1 MGSGSTAWP
10 RSSCPNDRIESDRG
24 LEKGNIMDENNNKPL
39 DEQNQKLDLVPDG
52 NDGGKAPLKRKVVIG
67 AAVALVVAGLGLG
80 GAWATG
86 AFAPKSEITKIEVD
100 SDGGKKQV
108 SEKTDQTV
116 DWAVKIEAE
125 GVTAD
130 SSPLITRYVCTDG
143 DDKGSE
149 FYHATSASDA
159 IEGKDSVRLT
169 EGTWEITAIPIINP
183 DGSIT
188 TPAGGG
194 EHAVSGDQ
202 KGSGST
208 EFTGETKPAENVTQD
223 DIDKVLDK
231 VNEAVSKGDST
242 LTGDAGKDVVNKV
255 TDNASKAPAADKEK
269 VEEKKDAAADSAAK
283 AEEKK
288 ADTAKPSTGSGSTSS
303 KPSSGSTSKPSHE
316 HTWQAQYRNDP
327 VYETR
332 TRTVVDQDAWD
343 EQVCIGSHIVFSDGA
358 VFYDAAAAANY
369 QESKA
374 MAGTPVSYYTVDD
387 YKTVHH
393 EAVTHQETYQVQ
405 TGTKQVLTGYR
416 CSGCGATK

>member
-1 MGSGSTAWP
+1 
-10 RSSCPNDRIESDRG
+10 
-24 LEKGNIMDENNNKPL
+24 MDENNLNTQEGQGP
-39 DEQNQKLDLVPDG
+39 NPVPDG
-52 NDGGKAPLKRKVVIG
+52 GDGNKMPLKRKVAIG
-67 AAVALVVAGLGLG
+67 ATVALVVAGLGLG

-86 AFAPKSEITKIEVD
+86 AFAPKSEITKIEAD
-100 SDGGKKQV
+100 SGNNKKQV

-116 DWAVKIEAE
+116 DWTVKIEAE

-143 DDKGSE
+143 ADEGVE
-149 FYHATSASDA
+149 FYHATSAPDA
-159 IEGKDSVRLT
+159 IEDKDNVQLT
-169 EGTWEITAIPIINP
+169 EGTWEISAIPIINP

-188 TPAGGG
+188 TPVGGG
-194 EHAVSGDQ
+194 EQAVSGESKD
-202 KGSGST
+202 SGST
-208 EFTGETKPAENVTQD
+208 EFTGETKPAGDVTQD

-269 VEEKKDAAADSAAK
+269 VEEKKDAATDSAVK
-283 AEEKK
+283 AEDKK
-288 ADTAKPSTGSGSTSS
+288 TDAAKPSTGSGSAPSKSDS
-303 KPSSGSTSKPSHE
+303 KPSSGSSSKPSHE
-316 HTWQAQYRNDP
+316 HTWQAQYRSDP

-343 EQVCIGSHIVFSDGA
+343 ETVNANYDEFRFSDGYVTTSLA
-358 VFYDAAAAANY
+358 DAINHQDSTGCSY
-369 QESKA
+369 SIY
-374 MAGTPVSYYTVDD
+374 TPQVTI
-387 YKTVHH
+387 HH
-393 EAVTHQETYQVQ
+393 DAVTHEEQYQVQ

>member
-1 MGSGSTAWP
+1 
-10 RSSCPNDRIESDRG
+10 
-24 LEKGNIMDENNNKPL
+24 MDENNLN
-39 DEQNQKLDLVPDG
+39 NQDDQGQDLNLVPDG
-52 NDGGKAPLKRKVVIG
+52 GGSGKMPLKRKVAIG
-67 AAVALVVAGLGLG
+67 ATVALVVAGLGLG

-86 AFAPKSEITKIEVD
+86 AFAPKSEVTKLEVD

-143 DDKGSE
+143 ADEGVE

-159 IEGKDSVRLT
+159 IEGKDSVRLS
-169 EGTWEITAIPIINP
+169 EGTWEITAIPIINA

-194 EHAVSGDQ
+194 EQAVSGASKD
-202 KGSGST
+202 SGNT
-208 EFTGETKPAENVTQD
+208 EFTGDTKPAENVTQD

-231 VNEAVSKGDST
+231 VNEAVSKGDGT

-269 VEEKKDAAADSAAK
+269 VEEKKDAATDSAVK
-283 AEEKK
+283 AEVEKAEVEK
-288 ADTAKPSTGSGSTSS
+288 ADAVKPSTGSGSAPSKSDS
-303 KPSSGSTSKPSHE
+303 KPSSGSSSKPSHE

-358 VFYDAAAAANY
+358 IFYDAAAAANY

>member
-1 MGSGSTAWP
+1 
-10 RSSCPNDRIESDRG
+10 
-24 LEKGNIMDENNNKPL
+24 MDENNVETQEEL
-39 DEQNQKLDLVPDG
+39 NQDTGLTPNG
-52 NDGGKAPLKRKVVIG
+52 SDGGKAPLKRRVAIG

-86 AFAPKSEITKIEVD
+86 AFAPKSETAKIEVN
-100 SDGGKKQV
+100 SGAHKKQV
-108 SEKTDQTV
+108 SDKAEPTV
-116 DWAVKIEAE
+116 DWAVKIDAG

-143 DDKGSE
+143 ADKGVE

-159 IEGKDSVRLT
+159 IAGKGGVQLT

-194 EHAVSGDQ
+194 EQVVSGD
-202 KGSGST
+202 KKHSGNT
-208 EFTGETKPAENVTQD
+208 EFTGDTKPAGDVTQD

-231 VNEAVSKGDST
+231 VNEAVSKGDGT

-269 VEEKKDAAADSAAK
+269 VEEKKDAATDSAAK
-283 AEEKK
+283 AEDKK
-288 ADTAKPSTGSGSTSS
+288 PDAEKPSTGSGSAPSKSDS
-303 KPSSGSTSKPSHE
+303 KPSLDTASKPSHE
-316 HTWQAQYRNDP
+316 HTWQAQYRTEP
-327 VYETR
+327 VYTTETY
-332 TRTVVDQDAWD
+332 TVVDQEAWD
-343 EQVCIGSHIVFSDGA
+343 EQVRSGSHYLFSDGA
-358 VFYDAAAAANY
+358 VFYDDYQAANY

-374 MAGTPVSYYTVDD
+374 LSGTPVSYTLVDD
-387 YKTVHH
+387 YKTIHH
-393 EAVTHQETYQVQ
+393 EAVTHQETRQVQ
-405 TGTKQVLTGYR
+405 NGTKQVLTGYR

>member
-1 MGSGSTAWP
+1 
-10 RSSCPNDRIESDRG
+10 
-24 LEKGNIMDENNNKPL
+24 MDENNLNTQDGQGP
-39 DEQNQKLDLVPDG
+39 NLVPDG
-52 NDGGKAPLKRKVVIG
+52 GDNNKLPLRRKVAIG

-80 GAWATG
+80 GAWAIG
-86 AFAPKSEITKIEVD
+86 AFAPKSEVTKIEVD
-100 SDGGKKQV
+100 GDGGKKQV
-108 SEKTDQTV
+108 SEKTEPTV
-116 DWAVKIEAE
+116 DWAVKIEAG

-143 DDKGSE
+143 ADKGVE

-159 IEGKDSVRLT
+159 IEGKGGVQLT
-169 EGTWEITAIPIINP
+169 EGTWEITAIPIINA

-188 TPAGGG
+188 TPVGGG
-194 EHAVSGDQ
+194 EQVVSGD
-202 KGSGST
+202 KKHSGNT
-208 EFTGETKPAENVTQD
+208 EFTGDTKPAGDVTQD

-231 VNEAVSKGDST
+231 VNEAVSKGDGT

-269 VEEKKDAAADSAAK
+269 VEEKKDAATDSAVK
-283 AEEKK
+283 TEDKK
-288 ADTAKPSTGSGSTSS
+288 TDAVKPSAPSGSAPSKPDS
-303 KPSSGSTSKPSHE
+303 KPSSGSSGKPSHE

-327 VYETR
+327 VCETR

-343 EQVCIGSHIVFSDGA
+343 EQVLSGSHYQFSDGY
-358 VFYDAAAAANY
+358 VTSDDADAWAH
-369 QESKA
+369 QKA
-374 MAGTPVSYYTVDD
+374 THASYTVVDD
-387 YKTVHH
+387 YTTIHH

>member
-1 MGSGSTAWP
+1 
-10 RSSCPNDRIESDRG
+10 
-24 LEKGNIMDENNNKPL
+24 MDENNSKPQ
-39 DEQNQKLDLVPDG
+39 DEQNQELDLVPDG
-52 NDGGKAPLKRKVVIG
+52 NDGGKSPLKRKVAIG
-67 AAVALVVAGLGLG
+67 AAVALAVAGLGLG

-86 AFAPKSEITKIEVD
+86 AFAPKPEAAKVEAGTGSN
-100 SDGGKKQV
+100 KKQV
-108 SEKTDQTV
+108 SDKAEPTV
-116 DWAVKIEAE
+116 DWTVRIEAE

-143 DDKGSE
+143 AEAGTE
-149 FYHATSASDA
+149 FYHATPASDA
-159 IEGKDSVRLT
+159 IEGKDSVRLA

-194 EHAVSGDQ
+194 EQAVSGDH
-202 KGSGST
+202 KSSGST

-231 VNEAVSKGDST
+231 VNEAVSKGDGT

-269 VEEKKDAAADSAAK
+269 VEEKKDAATDSAVK
-283 AEEKK
+283 AEDKK
-288 ADTAKPSTGSGSTSS
+288 TDAAKPSTGSGSAPSKSDS
-303 KPSSGSTSKPSHE
+303 KPSSGSSSKPSHE
-316 HTWQAQYRNDP
+316 HTWQAQYRSEP
-327 VYETR
+327 VYTTETY
-332 TRTVVDQDAWD
+332 TVVDQEAWD
-343 EQVCIGSHIVFSDGA
+343 EQVRSGSHFLFSDGHIC
-358 VFYDAAAAANY
+358 YDSMDAMNY
-369 QESKA
+369 QLDT
-374 MAGTPVSYYTVDD
+374 GCSYSVVDD

-393 EAVTHQETYQVQ
+393 EAVTHQETRQVQ

>member
-1 MGSGSTAWP
+1 
-10 RSSCPNDRIESDRG
+10 
-24 LEKGNIMDENNNKPL
+24 MDENNVETQEEL
-39 DEQNQKLDLVPDG
+39 NQDTDLTPNG
-52 NDGGKAPLKRKVVIG
+52 SDGGKAPLKRRVAIG

-86 AFAPKSEITKIEVD
+86 AFTPKPETAKVEAGTGSN
-100 SDGGKKQV
+100 KKQV
-108 SEKTDQTV
+108 SDKAEPTV
-116 DWAVKIEAE
+116 DWTVKIEAG

-143 DDKGSE
+143 AEAGTE

-159 IEGKDSVRLT
+159 IEGKGGVQLT

-194 EHAVSGDQ
+194 EQAVTGDKKHSGNA
-202 KGSGST
+202 
-208 EFTGETKPAENVTQD
+208 EFTGDTKPAGDVTQD

-231 VNEAVSKGDST
+231 VNEAVSKGDGT

-269 VEEKKDAAADSAAK
+269 VEEKKDAATDSAAK
-283 AEEKK
+283 AEDKK
-288 ADTAKPSTGSGSTSS
+288 PDAVKPSAPSGSAPSKPDS
-303 KPSSGSTSKPSHE
+303 KPSSGSSGKPSHE

-343 EQVCIGSHIVFSDGA
+343 EQVLSGSHAVCSDGS
-358 VFYDAAAAANY
+358 VFYDNAALAAY
-369 QESKA
+369 CKKMA

-387 YKTVHH
+387 YTTVHH
-393 EAVTHQETYQVQ
+393 DAVTHQEQYQVQ

>member
-1 MGSGSTAWP
+1 
-10 RSSCPNDRIESDRG
+10 
-24 LEKGNIMDENNNKPL
+24 MDENNLNNYDGQGP
-39 DEQNQKLDLVPDG
+39 NLVPDG
-52 NDGGKAPLKRKVVIG
+52 GDGNKLPLKRKVAIG

-86 AFAPKSEITKIEVD
+86 VFAPESEITKIEAD

-125 GVTAD
+125 GVTAE

-169 EGTWEITAIPIINP
+169 EGTWEISAIPIINP

-194 EHAVSGDQ
+194 EQAVSGDQ

-208 EFTGETKPAENVTQD
+208 EFTGETKPAGDVTQD

-231 VNEAVSKGDST
+231 VNDAVSKGDST

-288 ADTAKPSTGSGSTSS
+288 ADTAKPSTGSGSAPSKSDS
-303 KPSSGSTSKPSHE
+303 KPSSGSSSKPSHE

-343 EQVCIGSHIVFSDGA
+343 EQVLSGSHAVCSDGS
-358 VFYDAAAAANY
+358 VFYDNAALAAY
-369 QESKA
+369 CKKMA

-387 YKTVHH
+387 YTTVHH

>member
-1 MGSGSTAWP
+1 
-10 RSSCPNDRIESDRG
+10 
-24 LEKGNIMDENNNKPL
+24 MDENNLN
-39 DEQNQKLDLVPDG
+39 NQDGQGPNYVPNG
-52 NDGGKAPLKRKVVIG
+52 GDGGKTLLKRKVAIG
-67 AAVALVVAGLGLG
+67 ATVALVVAGLGLG

-108 SEKTDQTV
+108 SKKTDQTV

-169 EGTWEITAIPIINP
+169 EGTWEISAIPIINP

-194 EHAVSGDQ
+194 EQAVSGDQ

-288 ADTAKPSTGSGSTSS
+288 ADAVKPSTGSGSTASKSDS

-316 HTWQAQYRNDP
+316 HTWQAQYRSEP
-327 VYETR
+327 VYTTEYYTI
-332 TRTVVDQDAWD
+332 VDQEAWD
-343 EQVCIGSHIVFSDGA
+343 EQVRSGSHFLFSDGHIC
-358 VFYDAAAAANY
+358 YDSMEAMNY
-369 QESKA
+369 QFDT
-374 MAGTPVSYYTVDD
+374 GCSYSVVDD
-387 YKTVHH
+387 YKTIHH
-393 EAVTHQETYQVQ
+393 EAVTHQGTRQVQ

>member
-1 MGSGSTAWP
+1 MV
-10 RSSCPNDRIESDRG
+10 
-24 LEKGNIMDENNNKPL
+24 DENNLNTQDGQGP
-39 DEQNQKLDLVPDG
+39 NLVPGSGDG
-52 NDGGKAPLKRKVVIG
+52 NKWPLKRKVAIG
-67 AAVALVVAGLGLG
+67 ATVALVVAGLGLG

-86 AFAPKSEITKIEVD
+86 AFTPRPETSKVEAGTAAN
-100 SDGGKKQV
+100 KKQV
-108 SEKTDQTV
+108 SDKAEATV
-116 DWAVKIEAE
+116 DWAVKIEAG

-143 DDKGSE
+143 ADKGVE

-159 IEGKDSVRLT
+159 IEGKGGVQLT

-194 EHAVSGDQ
+194 EQVVSGD
-202 KGSGST
+202 KKHSGNT
-208 EFTGETKPAENVTQD
+208 EFTGDTKPAGDVTQD

-231 VNEAVSKGDST
+231 VNEAVSKGDGT

-269 VEEKKDAAADSAAK
+269 VEEKKDAATDSAVK
-283 AEEKK
+283 TEDKK
-288 ADTAKPSTGSGSTSS
+288 TEDKKTDAVKPSAPSGSAPS
-303 KPSSGSTSKPSHE
+303 KPDSKPFSGSSGKPSHE
-316 HTWQAQYRNDP
+316 HTWQAQYRAEP
-327 VYETR
+327 VYTTEYY
-332 TRTVVDQDAWD
+332 TVVDQEAWD

-374 MAGTPVSYYTVDD
+374 LAGTPVSYHTVDD
-387 YKTVHH
+387 FKTIHH
-393 EAVTHQETYQVQ
+393 EAVTHQGTRQVQ

>member
-1 MGSGSTAWP
+1 
-10 RSSCPNDRIESDRG
+10 
-24 LEKGNIMDENNNKPL
+24 MDENNLNTQDGQGP
-39 DEQNQKLDLVPDG
+39 NLVPDG
-52 NDGGKAPLKRKVVIG
+52 GDGNKLPLKRKVAIG
-67 AAVALVVAGLGLG
+67 ATVALVVAGLGLG

-108 SEKTDQTV
+108 SEKTGQTV

-125 GVTAD
+125 DVTAD
-130 SSPLITRYVCTDG
+130 SSPLITRYVCTHG

-149 FYHATSASDA
+149 FYHATSAADA

-194 EHAVSGDQ
+194 EQAVSGDQ

-283 AEEKK
+283 AVEKK
-288 ADTAKPSTGSGSTSS
+288 ADTAKPSTGSGSAPSKSDS
-303 KPSSGSTSKPSHE
+303 KPSSGSSSKPSYE
-316 HTWQAQYRNDP
+316 HTWQAQYRSEP
-327 VYETR
+327 VYTTEYYTI
-332 TRTVVDQDAWD
+332 VDQEAWD
-343 EQVCIGSHIVFSDGA
+343 EQVRSGSHFLFSDGHIC
-358 VFYDAAAAANY
+358 YDSMEAMNY
-369 QESKA
+369 QFDT
-374 MAGTPVSYYTVDD
+374 GCSYSVVDD
-387 YKTVHH
+387 YKTIHH
-393 EAVTHQETYQVQ
+393 EAVTHQGTRQVQ

>member
-1 MGSGSTAWP
+1 MDDNNLNAQDGQG
-10 RSSCPNDRIESDRG
+10 PNY
-24 LEKGNIMDENNNKPL
+24 
-39 DEQNQKLDLVPDG
+39 VPNG
-52 NDGGKAPLKRKVVIG
+52 GDGGKTLLKRKVAIG
-67 AAVALVVAGLGLG
+67 ATVALVVAGLGLG

-116 DWAVKIEAE
+116 DWAVKIDAE
-125 GVTAD
+125 GVTAE

-143 DDKGSE
+143 ADEGVE

-169 EGTWEITAIPIINP
+169 EGTWEITAIPIINQ

-194 EHAVSGDQ
+194 EQAVSGASKD
-202 KGSGST
+202 SGST

-231 VNEAVSKGDST
+231 VNEAVSKGDGT

-255 TDNASKAPAADKEK
+255 TDNASKAPAVDKEK
-269 VEEKKDAAADSAAK
+269 VEEKKDAATDSAVK
-283 AEEKK
+283 AEVEK
-288 ADTAKPSTGSGSTSS
+288 ADAVKPSTGSGSAPSKSDS
-303 KPSSGSTSKPSHE
+303 KPSSGSSSKPSHE
-316 HTWQAQYRNDP
+316 HTWQAQYRSEP
-327 VYETR
+327 VYTTEYYTI
-332 TRTVVDQDAWD
+332 VDQEAWD
-343 EQVCIGSHIVFSDGA
+343 EQVRSGSHFLFSDGHIC
-358 VFYDAAAAANY
+358 YDSMEAMNY
-369 QESKA
+369 QFDT
-374 MAGTPVSYYTVDD
+374 GCSYSVVDD
-387 YKTVHH
+387 YKTIHH
-393 EAVTHQETYQVQ
+393 EAVTHQGTRQVQ

>member
-1 MGSGSTAWP
+1 
-10 RSSCPNDRIESDRG
+10 
-24 LEKGNIMDENNNKPL
+24 MDENNLNAQDDQGQDL
-39 DEQNQKLDLVPDG
+39 NLVPDG
-52 NDGGKAPLKRKVVIG
+52 GGSGKMPLKRKVAIG
-67 AAVALVVAGLGLG
+67 ATVALVVAGLG
-80 GAWATG
+80 GAWVTG
-86 AFAPKSEITKIEVD
+86 AFAPKSEITKIEANGD
-100 SDGGKKQV
+100 SGKKRV
-108 SEKTDQTV
+108 SEKTEPAV
-116 DWAVKIEAE
+116 DWTVKIEAE

-130 SSPLITRYVCTDG
+130 SSPLITRYVCIDG
-143 DDKGSE
+143 AEKGIE

-159 IEGKDSVRLT
+159 IEGKGSIQLT

-194 EHAVSGDQ
+194 EQAVSGESKD
-202 KGSGST
+202 SGST
-208 EFTGETKPAENVTQD
+208 EFTGETKPAGDLTQD

-231 VNEAVSKGDST
+231 VNEAVSKGDGT

-269 VEEKKDAAADSAAK
+269 VEEKKDAAADSAVK
-283 AEEKK
+283 AEDKK
-288 ADTAKPSTGSGSTSS
+288 TDAAKPSTGSGSAPSKSDS
-303 KPSSGSTSKPSHE
+303 KPSSGSSSKPSHE

-343 EQVCIGSHIVFSDGA
+343 ETVNANYDEFRFSDGYVTTSLA
-358 VFYDAAAAANY
+358 DAINHQDSTGCSY
-369 QESKA
+369 SIY
-374 MAGTPVSYYTVDD
+374 TPQVTI
-387 YKTVHH
+387 HH
-393 EAVTHQETYQVQ
+393 DAVTHEEQYQVQ

>member
-1 MGSGSTAWP
+1 
-10 RSSCPNDRIESDRG
+10 
-24 LEKGNIMDENNNKPL
+24 MDENNSKPQ
-39 DEQNQKLDLVPDG
+39 DELNQDLDLVPDG
-52 NDGGKAPLKRKVVIG
+52 GDGSTMSLKRKVAIG

-108 SEKTDQTV
+108 SEKTGQTV

-130 SSPLITRYVCTDG
+130 SSPLITRYVCTHG

-149 FYHATSASDA
+149 FYHATSAADA
-159 IEGKDSVRLT
+159 IEGKDSVRFT

-194 EHAVSGDQ
+194 EQAVSGDQ

-269 VEEKKDAAADSAAK
+269 VEVKKDAAADSAAK

-288 ADTAKPSTGSGSTSS
+288 ADTAKPSTGSGSAPSKSDS
-303 KPSSGSTSKPSHE
+303 KPSSSSSSKPSHE
-316 HTWQAQYRNDP
+316 HTWQAQYRSEP
-327 VYETR
+327 VYTTEYYTI
-332 TRTVVDQDAWD
+332 VDQEAWD
-343 EQVCIGSHIVFSDGA
+343 EQVRSGSHFLFSDGHIC
-358 VFYDAAAAANY
+358 YDSMEAMNY
-369 QESKA
+369 QFDT
-374 MAGTPVSYYTVDD
+374 GCSYSVVDD
-387 YKTVHH
+387 YKTIHH
-393 EAVTHQETYQVQ
+393 EAVTHQGTRQVQ

>member
-1 MGSGSTAWP
+1 
-10 RSSCPNDRIESDRG
+10 
-24 LEKGNIMDENNNKPL
+24 MDENNLNTQDGQGP
-39 DEQNQKLDLVPDG
+39 NLVPDG
-52 NDGGKAPLKRKVVIG
+52 GDNNKLPLRRKVAIG

-80 GAWATG
+80 GAWAIG
-86 AFAPKSEITKIEVD
+86 AFAPKSEVTKIEVD

-108 SEKTDQTV
+108 SEKTEPTV
-116 DWAVKIEAE
+116 DWAVKIEAG

-143 DDKGSE
+143 ADKGVE

-159 IEGKDSVRLT
+159 IEGKGGVQLT
-169 EGTWEITAIPIINP
+169 EGTWEITAIPIINA

-194 EHAVSGDQ
+194 EQAVSGASKD
-202 KGSGST
+202 SGNT
-208 EFTGETKPAENVTQD
+208 EFTGDTKPAENVTQN

-231 VNEAVSKGDST
+231 VNEAVSKGDGT

-269 VEEKKDAAADSAAK
+269 VEEKKDAATDSAVK
-283 AEEKK
+283 TEVEK
-288 ADTAKPSTGSGSTSS
+288 ADAVKPSAPSGSAPSKPDS
-303 KPSSGSTSKPSHE
+303 KPSSGSSGKPSHE

-343 EQVCIGSHIVFSDGA
+343 EQVRSGSHFLFSDGHIC
-358 VFYDAAAAANY
+358 YDSMEAMNY
-369 QESKA
+369 QFDT
-374 MAGTPVSYYTVDD
+374 GCSYSVVDD

>member
-1 MGSGSTAWP
+1 
-10 RSSCPNDRIESDRG
+10 
-24 LEKGNIMDENNNKPL
+24 MDENNSKSQDEL
-39 DEQNQKLDLVPDG
+39 DQELDLVPDG
-52 NDGGKAPLKRKVVIG
+52 SGDGTMPLKRKVAIG

-86 AFAPKSEITKIEVD
+86 AFTPKPETAKVEAGSGTN
-100 SDGGKKQV
+100 KKQV
-108 SEKTDQTV
+108 SDKAEATV
-116 DWAVKIEAE
+116 DWTVKIEAE

-194 EHAVSGDQ
+194 EQAVSGDQ

-208 EFTGETKPAENVTQD
+208 EFTGETKPAGDVTQD

-231 VNEAVSKGDST
+231 VNEAVTKGDST

-288 ADTAKPSTGSGSTSS
+288 ADTAKPSTGSGSAPSKSDS
-303 KPSSGSTSKPSHE
+303 KPCSCSSSKPSHE
-316 HTWQAQYRNDP
+316 HTWQAQYRSEP
-327 VYETR
+327 VYTTETY
-332 TRTVVDQDAWD
+332 TIVDQEAWD
-343 EQVCIGSHIVFSDGA
+343 EQVRSGSHYLFSDGA
-358 VFYDAAAAANY
+358 VFYDDYQAANY

-374 MAGTPVSYYTVDD
+374 LSGTPVSYTLVDD
-387 YKTVHH
+387 YKTIHH
-393 EAVTHQETYQVQ
+393 EAVTHQETRQVQ

>member
-1 MGSGSTAWP
+1 
-10 RSSCPNDRIESDRG
+10 
-24 LEKGNIMDENNNKPL
+24 MDENNLNAQDGQGP
-39 DEQNQKLDLVPDG
+39 NFVPDG
-52 NDGGKAPLKRKVVIG
+52 GDGNKLPLKRKVAIG

-80 GAWATG
+80 GAWATA

-100 SDGGKKQV
+100 GDGGKKQV
-108 SEKTDQTV
+108 SGKTDQTV

-143 DDKGSE
+143 ADEGVE

-159 IEGKDSVRLT
+159 IEGKDSVQLT
-169 EGTWEITAIPIINP
+169 EGTWEITAIPIINA

-194 EHAVSGDQ
+194 EQAVSGDQ
-202 KGSGST
+202 KDSGST
-208 EFTGETKPAENVTQD
+208 EFAGDTKPAGNVTQD

-231 VNEAVSKGDST
+231 VNEAVSKGDGT

-269 VEEKKDAAADSAAK
+269 VEEKKDAATDSAVK
-283 AEEKK
+283 ADDKK
-288 ADTAKPSTGSGSTSS
+288 ADAAKPSTGSGSAPSKSDS
-303 KPSSGSTSKPSHE
+303 KPSSGSSSKPSHE

-343 EQVCIGSHIVFSDGA
+343 EQVCVGSHIVFSDGA
-358 VFYDAAAAANY
+358 IFYDAAAAANY

-405 TGTKQVLTGYR
+405 TGTKQVLIGYR

>member
-1 MGSGSTAWP
+1 
-10 RSSCPNDRIESDRG
+10 
-24 LEKGNIMDENNNKPL
+24 MDENDNKPQDEL
-39 DEQNQKLDLVPDG
+39 DQELDLVPDG
-52 NDGGKAPLKRKVVIG
+52 SGDGTMPLKRKVAIG

-86 AFAPKSEITKIEVD
+86 AFTPTPESSKVEAGT
-100 SDGGKKQV
+100 GANKKQV
-108 SEKTDQTV
+108 SDKAESTV

-125 GVTAD
+125 GVTAE

-194 EHAVSGDQ
+194 EQAVSGDQ

-208 EFTGETKPAENVTQD
+208 EFTGETKPAGDVTQD

-231 VNEAVSKGDST
+231 VNEAVSKGDGT

-288 ADTAKPSTGSGSTSS
+288 ADAVKPSTGSGSTASKSDS
-303 KPSSGSTSKPSHE
+303 KPSSGSTSKLSHE
-316 HTWQAQYRNDP
+316 HTWQAQYRSEP
-327 VYETR
+327 VYTTEYYTI
-332 TRTVVDQDAWD
+332 VDQEAWD
-343 EQVCIGSHIVFSDGA
+343 EQVRSGSHFLFSDGHIC
-358 VFYDAAAAANY
+358 YDSMEAMNY
-369 QESKA
+369 QFDT
-374 MAGTPVSYYTVDD
+374 GCSYSVVDD
-387 YKTVHH
+387 YKTIHH
-393 EAVTHQETYQVQ
+393 EAVTHQGTRQVQ
-405 TGTKQVLTGYR
+405 TGTKQVLIGYR

>member
-1 MGSGSTAWP
+1 
-10 RSSCPNDRIESDRG
+10 
-24 LEKGNIMDENNNKPL
+24 MDENNLNTQDGQGP
-39 DEQNQKLDLVPDG
+39 NLVPDG
-52 NDGGKAPLKRKVVIG
+52 GDGNKLPLKRKVAIG
-67 AAVALVVAGLGLG
+67 ATVALVVAGLGLG
-80 GAWATG
+80 VAWATG

-116 DWAVKIEAE
+116 DWAVKIQAE

-194 EHAVSGDQ
+194 EQAVSGDQ

-269 VEEKKDAAADSAAK
+269 VEEKKDAATDSAAK

-288 ADTAKPSTGSGSTSS
+288 ADTAKPSTGSGSAPSKSDS
-303 KPSSGSTSKPSHE
+303 KPSSGSSSKPSHE

-327 VYETR
+327 VYTTEYYTI
-332 TRTVVDQDAWD
+332 VDQEAWD
-343 EQVCIGSHIVFSDGA
+343 EQVRSGSHFLFSDGHIC
-358 VFYDAAAAANY
+358 YDSMEAMNY
-369 QESKA
+369 QFDT
-374 MAGTPVSYYTVDD
+374 GCSYSVVDD
-387 YKTVHH
+387 YKTIHH
-393 EAVTHQETYQVQ
+393 EAVTHQGTRQVQ

>member
-1 MGSGSTAWP
+1 
-10 RSSCPNDRIESDRG
+10 
-24 LEKGNIMDENNNKPL
+24 MDENDNKPQDEL
-39 DEQNQKLDLVPDG
+39 DQELDLVPDG
-52 NDGGKAPLKRKVVIG
+52 SGDGTMPLKRKVAIG

-86 AFAPKSEITKIEVD
+86 AFTPTPESSKVEAGT
-100 SDGGKKQV
+100 GANKKQV
-108 SEKTDQTV
+108 SDKAESTV

-125 GVTAD
+125 GVTAE

-194 EHAVSGDQ
+194 EQAVSGDQ

-208 EFTGETKPAENVTQD
+208 EFTGETKPAGDVTQD

-231 VNEAVSKGDST
+231 VNEAVSKGDGT

-288 ADTAKPSTGSGSTSS
+288 ADAVKPSTGSGSTASKSDS

-316 HTWQAQYRNDP
+316 HTWQAQYRSEP
-327 VYETR
+327 VYTTEYYTI
-332 TRTVVDQDAWD
+332 VDQEAWD
-343 EQVCIGSHIVFSDGA
+343 EQVRSGSHFLFSDGHIC
-358 VFYDAAAAANY
+358 YDSMEAMNY
-369 QESKA
+369 QFDT
-374 MAGTPVSYYTVDD
+374 GCSYSVVDD
-387 YKTVHH
+387 YKTIHH
-393 EAVTHQETYQVQ
+393 EAVTHQGTRQVQ
-405 TGTKQVLTGYR
+405 TGTKQVLIGYR

>member
-1 MGSGSTAWP
+1 
-10 RSSCPNDRIESDRG
+10 
-24 LEKGNIMDENNNKPL
+24 MDENNLNTQDGQGSNL
-39 DEQNQKLDLVPDG
+39 APDG
-52 NDGGKAPLKRKVVIG
+52 GDDNKLPLKRKVAIG
-67 AAVALVVAGLGLG
+67 AAVVLVVAGLGLG

-86 AFAPKSEITKIEVD
+86 AFTPKPETAKVEAGTGSN
-100 SDGGKKQV
+100 KKQV
-108 SEKTDQTV
+108 SDKAEPTV
-116 DWAVKIEAE
+116 DWTVKIEAE

-143 DDKGSE
+143 AEAGTE
-149 FYHATSASDA
+149 FYHATPASDA
-159 IEGKDSVRLT
+159 IEGKDSVRLA
-169 EGTWEITAIPIINP
+169 EGTWEITAIPIINQ

-194 EHAVSGDQ
+194 EQAVPGDH

-208 EFTGETKPAENVTQD
+208 DFTGETKPAGDVTQD

-231 VNEAVSKGDST
+231 VNDAISKGDGT

-269 VEEKKDAAADSAAK
+269 VEEKKDAATDSAAK

-288 ADTAKPSTGSGSTSS
+288 ADAVKPSTGSSSAPSKSDS

-316 HTWQAQYRNDP
+316 HTWQAQYRSEP
-327 VYETR
+327 VYTTETY
-332 TRTVVDQDAWD
+332 TVVDQEAWD
-343 EQVCIGSHIVFSDGA
+343 EQVRSGSHFLFSDGHIC
-358 VFYDAAAAANY
+358 YDSMDAMNY
-369 QESKA
+369 QFDT
-374 MAGTPVSYYTVDD
+374 GCSYSVVDD

-393 EAVTHQETYQVQ
+393 EAVTHQETRQVQ

>member
-1 MGSGSTAWP
+1 
-10 RSSCPNDRIESDRG
+10 
-24 LEKGNIMDENNNKPL
+24 MDENNGKPQ
-39 DEQNQKLDLVPDG
+39 DEQNQELDLVPDG
-52 NDGGKAPLKRKVVIG
+52 NDGGKAPLKRKVVVG

-86 AFAPKSEITKIEVD
+86 AFAPKPETAKVEVD

-194 EHAVSGDQ
+194 EQAVSGDQ

-208 EFTGETKPAENVTQD
+208 EFTGETKPAGDVTQD

-231 VNEAVSKGDST
+231 VNEAVTKGDGT

-288 ADTAKPSTGSGSTSS
+288 ADAVKPSTGSGSAPSKSDS
-303 KPSSGSTSKPSHE
+303 KPSSGSSSKPSHE
-316 HTWQAQYRNDP
+316 HTWQAQYRSEP
-327 VYETR
+327 VYTTETY
-332 TRTVVDQDAWD
+332 TIVDQKAWD
-343 EQVCIGSHIVFSDGA
+343 EQVRSGSHYLFSDGA
-358 VFYDAAAAANY
+358 VFYDDYQAANY

-374 MAGTPVSYYTVDD
+374 LSGTPVSYTLVDD
-387 YKTVHH
+387 YKTIHH
-393 EAVTHQETYQVQ
+393 EAVTHQETRQVQ

>member
-1 MGSGSTAWP
+1 
-10 RSSCPNDRIESDRG
+10 
-24 LEKGNIMDENNNKPL
+24 MDENNSKPQ
-39 DEQNQKLDLVPDG
+39 DEQNQELDLVPDG
-52 NDGGKAPLKRKVVIG
+52 NDGGKSPLKRKVAIG

-86 AFAPKSEITKIEVD
+86 AFAPKPEAAKVEAGTGSN
-100 SDGGKKQV
+100 KKQV
-108 SEKTDQTV
+108 SDKAEPTV
-116 DWAVKIEAE
+116 DWTVRIEAE

-143 DDKGSE
+143 AEEGTE
-149 FYHATSASDA
+149 FYHATPASDA

-188 TPAGGG
+188 TPTGGG
-194 EHAVSGDQ
+194 EQAVSGASKD
-202 KGSGST
+202 SGNT
-208 EFTGETKPAENVTQD
+208 EFTGDTKPAENVTQD

-231 VNEAVSKGDST
+231 VNEAVSKGDGT

-255 TDNASKAPAADKEK
+255 TDNASKAPGADKEK
-269 VEEKKDAAADSAAK
+269 VEEKKDAATDSAAK

-288 ADTAKPSTGSGSTSS
+288 ADSVKPSTGSSSAPSKSDS
-303 KPSSGSTSKPSHE
+303 KPSSGSASKPSHE
-316 HTWQAQYRNDP
+316 HTWQAQYRTEA

-332 TRTVVDQDAWD
+332 TRTVIDQAAWD
-343 EQVCIGSHIVFSDGA
+343 ETVSAGYDEFRFSDGY
-358 VFYDAAAAANY
+358 VTTSLTDAINHQDSTGCSY
-369 QESKA
+369 SIY
-374 MAGTPVSYYTVDD
+374 TPQV
-387 YKTVHH
+387 TVHH
-393 EAVTHQETYQVQ
+393 DAVTHQEQYQVQ

>member
-1 MGSGSTAWP
+1 
-10 RSSCPNDRIESDRG
+10 
-24 LEKGNIMDENNNKPL
+24 MDENNLNTQDGQGP
-39 DEQNQKLDLVPDG
+39 NLVPDG
-52 NDGGKAPLKRKVVIG
+52 SDGNKLPLKRKVAIG
-67 AAVALVVAGLGLG
+67 ATVALVVAGLGLG

-86 AFAPKSEITKIEVD
+86 AFAPKSEITKIDAD

-143 DDKGSE
+143 AEAGTE
-149 FYHATSASDA
+149 FYHATPASDA
-159 IEGKDSVRLT
+159 IEGKDSVRLA
-169 EGTWEITAIPIINP
+169 EGTWEITAIPIINQ

-188 TPAGGG
+188 TPSGGG
-194 EHAVSGDQ
+194 EQAVPGDH

-208 EFTGETKPAENVTQD
+208 DFTGETKPAGDVTQD

-231 VNEAVSKGDST
+231 VNEAVTKGDGT

-269 VEEKKDAAADSAAK
+269 VEEKKDTATDSAAK

-288 ADTAKPSTGSGSTSS
+288 ADAVKPSTGTSSAPSKSDS
-303 KPSSGSTSKPSHE
+303 KPSSGSASKPSHE
-316 HTWQAQYRNDP
+316 HTWQAQYRSEP
-327 VYETR
+327 VYTTESY
-332 TRTVVDQDAWD
+332 TVVDQEAWD
-343 EQVCIGSHIVFSDGA
+343 EQVRSGSHFLFSDGHIC
-358 VFYDAAAAANY
+358 YDSMDAMNY
-369 QESKA
+369 QFDT
-374 MAGTPVSYYTVDD
+374 GCSYSVVDD

-393 EAVTHQETYQVQ
+393 EAVTHQETRQVQ

>member
-1 MGSGSTAWP
+1 
-10 RSSCPNDRIESDRG
+10 
-24 LEKGNIMDENNNKPL
+24 MDENNSKSQDEL
-39 DEQNQKLDLVPDG
+39 DQELDLVPDG
-52 NDGGKAPLKRKVVIG
+52 SGDGTMPLKRKVAIC

-86 AFAPKSEITKIEVD
+86 AFTPKPETAKVEAGTGSN
-100 SDGGKKQV
+100 KKQV
-108 SEKTDQTV
+108 SDKAEPTV
-116 DWAVKIEAE
+116 DWTVKIEAE

-143 DDKGSE
+143 AEAGTE
-149 FYHATSASDA
+149 FYHATPASDA
-159 IEGKDSVRLT
+159 IEGKDSVRLV

-194 EHAVSGDQ
+194 EQAVSGGH
-202 KGSGST
+202 KSSGST

-231 VNEAVSKGDST
+231 VNEAVSKGDGT

-269 VEEKKDAAADSAAK
+269 VEEKKDAATDSAVK

-288 ADTAKPSTGSGSTSS
+288 ADAVKPSTGSGSAPSKSDS
-303 KPSSGSTSKPSHE
+303 KPSSGSSSKPSHE
-316 HTWQAQYRNDP
+316 HTWQAQYRSEP
-327 VYETR
+327 VYTTETY
-332 TRTVVDQDAWD
+332 TIVDQKAWD
-343 EQVCIGSHIVFSDGA
+343 EQVRSGSHYLFSDGA
-358 VFYDAAAAANY
+358 VFYDDYQAANY

-374 MAGTPVSYYTVDD
+374 LSGTPVSYTLVDD
-387 YKTVHH
+387 YKTIHH
-393 EAVTHQETYQVQ
+393 EAVTHQETRQVQ

>member
-1 MGSGSTAWP
+1 
-10 RSSCPNDRIESDRG
+10 
-24 LEKGNIMDENNNKPL
+24 MDENNLSTQDGLGPN
-39 DEQNQKLDLVPDG
+39 LVPDG
-52 NDGGKAPLKRKVVIG
+52 GDGNKLPLKRKVAIG

-108 SEKTDQTV
+108 SKKTDQTV

-169 EGTWEITAIPIINP
+169 EGTWEISAIPIINP

-194 EHAVSGDQ
+194 ERAVSGASKD
-202 KGSGST
+202 SGST
-208 EFTGETKPAENVTQD
+208 EFTGEMKPAGDVTQD

-231 VNEAVSKGDST
+231 VNEAVSKGDGT
-242 LTGDAGKDVVNKV
+242 LTGDAGMDVVNKV

-269 VEEKKDAAADSAAK
+269 VEEKKDSATDSAVK
-283 AEEKK
+283 AEDKK
-288 ADTAKPSTGSGSTSS
+288 TDTAKPSTGSGSAPSKSDS
-303 KPSSGSTSKPSHE
+303 KPSSGSSSKPSHE
-316 HTWQAQYRNDP
+316 HTWQAQYRSEP
-327 VYETR
+327 VYTTEYYTI
-332 TRTVVDQDAWD
+332 VDQEAWD
-343 EQVCIGSHIVFSDGA
+343 EQVHSGSHFLFSDGHIC
-358 VFYDAAAAANY
+358 YDSMEAMNY
-369 QESKA
+369 QFDT
-374 MAGTPVSYYTVDD
+374 GCSYSVVDD
-387 YKTVHH
+387 YKTIHH
-393 EAVTHQETYQVQ
+393 EAVTHQGTRQVQ

>member
-1 MGSGSTAWP
+1 
-10 RSSCPNDRIESDRG
+10 
-24 LEKGNIMDENNNKPL
+24 MDENNLNAQDGQDQDP
-39 DEQNQKLDLVPDG
+39 NLVPDG
-52 NDGGKAPLKRKVVIG
+52 GGSGKMSLKRKVAIG
-67 AAVALVVAGLGLG
+67 ATVALAVAGLGLG

-86 AFAPKSEITKIEVD
+86 AFAPKSELTKIEVD
-100 SDGGKKQV
+100 GDSSKKQV

-194 EHAVSGDQ
+194 EQAVSGDQ

-269 VEEKKDAAADSAAK
+269 VEEKKDAATDSAAK

-288 ADTAKPSTGSGSTSS
+288 ADTAKPSTGSGSAPSKSDS
-303 KPSSGSTSKPSHE
+303 KPSSGSSSKPSHE
-316 HTWQAQYRNDP
+316 HTWQAQYRSDP
-327 VYETR
+327 VYEIR

-343 EQVCIGSHIVFSDGA
+343 EQVCTGSHIVFSDGA
-358 VFYDAAAAANY
+358 IFYDAAAAANY

-387 YKTVHH
+387 YTTIHH

>member
-1 MGSGSTAWP
+1 
-10 RSSCPNDRIESDRG
+10 
-24 LEKGNIMDENNNKPL
+24 MDENNLNTQDGQGQGP
-39 DEQNQKLDLVPDG
+39 NLVPDG
-52 NDGGKAPLKRKVVIG
+52 GDGSKLALKRKVAIG

-86 AFAPKSEITKIEVD
+86 AFAPKSEITKIEAD
-100 SDGGKKQV
+100 SGGGKKQV
-108 SEKTDQTV
+108 SEKAEATV
-116 DWAVKIEAE
+116 DWAVKIEAG

-143 DDKGSE
+143 ADKGVE

-159 IEGKDSVRLT
+159 IAGKGGVQLT

-194 EHAVSGDQ
+194 EQVVSGD
-202 KGSGST
+202 KKHSGST
-208 EFTGETKPAENVTQD
+208 EFTGDTKPAGDVTQD

-231 VNEAVSKGDST
+231 VNEAVSKGDGT

-269 VEEKKDAAADSAAK
+269 VEEKKDAATDSAVK
-283 AEEKK
+283 TEDKK
-288 ADTAKPSTGSGSTSS
+288 TDDKKTDAVKPSATSGSTPSKPDS
-303 KPSSGSTSKPSHE
+303 KPSSGSSGKPSHE

-343 EQVCIGSHIVFSDGA
+343 EQVLSGSHAVCSDGS
-358 VFYDAAAAANY
+358 VFYDNAALAAY
-369 QESKA
+369 CKKMA

-387 YKTVHH
+387 YTTVHH

>member
-1 MGSGSTAWP
+1 
-10 RSSCPNDRIESDRG
+10 
-24 LEKGNIMDENNNKPL
+24 MDENDNKPQDEL
-39 DEQNQKLDLVPDG
+39 DQELNLVPDG
-52 NDGGKAPLKRKVVIG
+52 DDGGTMPLKRKVAIG

-86 AFAPKSEITKIEVD
+86 AFTPKPESSKVEAGT
-100 SDGGKKQV
+100 GANKKQV
-108 SEKTDQTV
+108 SDKAESTV
-116 DWAVKIEAE
+116 DWTVKIEAE

-143 DDKGSE
+143 ADEGAE
-149 FYHATSASDA
+149 FYHATPASDA

-188 TPAGGG
+188 TPSGGG
-194 EHAVSGDQ
+194 EQAVPGDH
-202 KGSGST
+202 KNTGST
-208 EFTGETKPAENVTQD
+208 EFTGETKPAGDVTQD

-231 VNEAVSKGDST
+231 VNEAVSKGDGT

-269 VEEKKDAAADSAAK
+269 VEEKKDAATDSAAK

-288 ADTAKPSTGSGSTSS
+288 ADAVRPSTGSNSAPSKSDS

-316 HTWQAQYRNDP
+316 HTWQAKYRNDP

-343 EQVCIGSHIVFSDGA
+343 EQVLSGSHYQFSDGY
-358 VFYDAAAAANY
+358 VTSDDADAWAH
-369 QESKA
+369 QKA
-374 MAGTPVSYYTVDD
+374 THASYTVVDD
-387 YKTVHH
+387 YTTIHH

>member
-1 MGSGSTAWP
+1 
-10 RSSCPNDRIESDRG
+10 
-24 LEKGNIMDENNNKPL
+24 MDENNLNTQEGQGP
-39 DEQNQKLDLVPDG
+39 NPVPDG
-52 NDGGKAPLKRKVVIG
+52 GDGNKMPLKRKVAIG
-67 AAVALVVAGLGLG
+67 ATVALVVAGLGLG

-86 AFAPKSEITKIEVD
+86 AFAPKSEITKIEAD
-100 SDGGKKQV
+100 SGNNKKQV

-116 DWAVKIEAE
+116 DWTVKIEAE

-130 SSPLITRYVCTDG
+130 SSPLITRFVCTDG
-143 DDKGSE
+143 ADKGVE

-194 EHAVSGDQ
+194 EQAVSGDQ

-208 EFTGETKPAENVTQD
+208 EFTGETKPAEDVTQD

-231 VNEAVSKGDST
+231 VNEAVSKGDGT

-269 VEEKKDAAADSAAK
+269 VEEKKDAVTDSAVK
-283 AEEKK
+283 AEDKK
-288 ADTAKPSTGSGSTSS
+288 ADAAKPSTGSGSAPSKSDS
-303 KPSSGSTSKPSHE
+303 KPSSGSSNKPSHE

-343 EQVCIGSHIVFSDGA
+343 EQVLSGSHYQFSDGY
-358 VFYDAAAAANY
+358 VTSDDADAWAH
-369 QESKA
+369 QKA
-374 MAGTPVSYYTVDD
+374 THASYTVIDD
-387 YKTVHH
+387 YTTIHH
-393 EAVTHQETYQVQ
+393 EAITHQETYQVQ

>member
-1 MGSGSTAWP
+1 
-10 RSSCPNDRIESDRG
+10 
-24 LEKGNIMDENNNKPL
+24 MDENNLNTQDGQGP
-39 DEQNQKLDLVPDG
+39 NLVPDG
-52 NDGGKAPLKRKVVIG
+52 GDNNKLPLRRKVAIG

-80 GAWATG
+80 GAWAIG
-86 AFAPKSEITKIEVD
+86 AFAPKSEVTKIEVD
-100 SDGGKKQV
+100 GDGGKKQV
-108 SEKTDQTV
+108 SEKTEPTV
-116 DWAVKIEAE
+116 DWAVKIEAG

-143 DDKGSE
+143 ADKGVE

-159 IEGKDSVRLT
+159 IEGKGGVQLT
-169 EGTWEITAIPIINP
+169 EGTWEITAIPIINA

-188 TPAGGG
+188 TPVGGG
-194 EHAVSGDQ
+194 EQVVSGD
-202 KGSGST
+202 KKHSGNT
-208 EFTGETKPAENVTQD
+208 EFTGDTKPAGDVTQD

-231 VNEAVSKGDST
+231 VNEAVSKGDGT

-269 VEEKKDAAADSAAK
+269 VEEKKDSATDSAVK
-283 AEEKK
+283 TEDKK
-288 ADTAKPSTGSGSTSS
+288 TDAVKPSAPSGSAPSKPDS
-303 KPSSGSTSKPSHE
+303 KPSSGSSGKPSHE

-343 EQVCIGSHIVFSDGA
+343 EQVLSGSHYQFSDGY
-358 VFYDAAAAANY
+358 VTSDDADAWAH
-369 QESKA
+369 QKA
-374 MAGTPVSYYTVDD
+374 THASYTVVDD
-387 YKTVHH
+387 YTTIHH

>member
-1 MGSGSTAWP
+1 MVDNNLNTQDGQG
-10 RSSCPNDRIESDRG
+10 PN
-24 LEKGNIMDENNNKPL
+24 
-39 DEQNQKLDLVPDG
+39 LVPDG
-52 NDGGKAPLKRKVVIG
+52 GDGNKLPLKRKVAIG
-67 AAVALVVAGLGLG
+67 ATVALVVAGLGLG

-86 AFAPKSEITKIEVD
+86 AFAPKSEITKIEAG
-100 SDGGKKQV
+100 SDGGKKRV

-130 SSPLITRYVCTDG
+130 SSPLITHYVCTDG
-143 DDKGSE
+143 ADEGVE

-194 EHAVSGDQ
+194 EQSVSGDQ

-288 ADTAKPSTGSGSTSS
+288 ADTAKPSTGSGSAPSKS
-303 KPSSGSTSKPSHE
+303 DPKPSSGSSSKPSHE
-316 HTWQAQYRNDP
+316 HTWQAQYRSDP

-332 TRTVVDQDAWD
+332 TRTVVDQEAWD
-343 EQVCIGSHIVFSDGA
+343 EQVRSGSHFLFSDGHIC
-358 VFYDAAAAANY
+358 YDSMEAMNY
-369 QESKA
+369 QFDT
-374 MAGTPVSYYTVDD
+374 GCSYSVVDD

>member
-1 MGSGSTAWP
+1 
-10 RSSCPNDRIESDRG
+10 
-24 LEKGNIMDENNNKPL
+24 MDENNNKPEDELNQDL
-39 DEQNQKLDLVPDG
+39 DHVPDG
-52 NDGGKAPLKRKVVIG
+52 GDGGTMPLKRKVAIG

-86 AFAPKSEITKIEVD
+86 AFTPKPETAKVEAGTGSN
-100 SDGGKKQV
+100 KKQV

-116 DWAVKIEAE
+116 DWAVKIDAE

-143 DDKGSE
+143 ADKGVE

-188 TPAGGG
+188 TPSGGG
-194 EHAVSGDQ
+194 EQAVPGDH
-202 KGSGST
+202 KNTGTT
-208 EFTGETKPAENVTQD
+208 EFTGETKPAGDVTQD

-231 VNEAVSKGDST
+231 VNEAVSKGDGS

-269 VEEKKDAAADSAAK
+269 VEEKKDAATDSAAK

-288 ADTAKPSTGSGSTSS
+288 ADAVKPSTGSNSAPSKSDS

-316 HTWQAQYRNDP
+316 HTWQAQYRSEP
-327 VYETR
+327 VYTTETY
-332 TRTVVDQDAWD
+332 TIVDQKAWD
-343 EQVCIGSHIVFSDGA
+343 EQVRSGSHYLFSDGA
-358 VFYDAAAAANY
+358 VFYDDYQAANY

-374 MAGTPVSYYTVDD
+374 LSGTPVSYTLVDD
-387 YKTVHH
+387 YKTIHH
-393 EAVTHQETYQVQ
+393 EAVTHQETRQVQ

>member
-1 MGSGSTAWP
+1 
-10 RSSCPNDRIESDRG
+10 
-24 LEKGNIMDENNNKPL
+24 MDENNLNTQDGQGP
-39 DEQNQKLDLVPDG
+39 NLVPGSGDG
-52 NDGGKAPLKRKVVIG
+52 NKWPLKRKVAIG
-67 AAVALVVAGLGLG
+67 ATVALVVAGLGLG

-86 AFAPKSEITKIEVD
+86 AFTPRPETSKVEAGTAAN
-100 SDGGKKQV
+100 KKQV
-108 SEKTDQTV
+108 SDKAEATV
-116 DWAVKIEAE
+116 DWAVKIEAG

-143 DDKGSE
+143 ADKGVE

-159 IEGKDSVRLT
+159 IEGKGGVQLT

-194 EHAVSGDQ
+194 EQVVSGD
-202 KGSGST
+202 KKHSGNT
-208 EFTGETKPAENVTQD
+208 EFTGDTKPAGDVTQD

-231 VNEAVSKGDST
+231 VNEAVSKGDGT

-269 VEEKKDAAADSAAK
+269 VEEKKDAATDSAVK
-283 AEEKK
+283 TEDKK
-288 ADTAKPSTGSGSTSS
+288 TEDKKTDAVKPSAPSGSAPSKPDS
-303 KPSSGSTSKPSHE
+303 KPSSGSSGKLSHE
-316 HTWQAQYRNDP
+316 HTWQAQYRAEP
-327 VYETR
+327 VYTTEYY
-332 TRTVVDQDAWD
+332 TVVDQEAWD

-374 MAGTPVSYYTVDD
+374 LAGTPVSYHTVDD
-387 YKTVHH
+387 FKTIHH
-393 EAVTHQETYQVQ
+393 EAVTHQGTRQVQ

>member
-1 MGSGSTAWP
+1 
-10 RSSCPNDRIESDRG
+10 
-24 LEKGNIMDENNNKPL
+24 MDENNGKSQDEL
-39 DEQNQKLDLVPDG
+39 DQELDLVPDG
-52 NDGGKAPLKRKVVIG
+52 SGDSTMPLKRKVAIG
-67 AAVALVVAGLGLG
+67 AAVALVVAGLGLS

-86 AFAPKSEITKIEVD
+86 AFAPKPETAKVEAGTGSN
-100 SDGGKKQV
+100 KKQV
-108 SEKTDQTV
+108 SDKAEPTV
-116 DWAVKIEAE
+116 NWTVKIEAV
-125 GVTAD
+125 GLTDD

-143 DDKGSE
+143 AEAGAE

-159 IEGKDSVRLT
+159 IEGKDSVRLA
-169 EGTWEITAIPIINP
+169 EGTWEITAIPIINQ

-188 TPAGGG
+188 TPSGGG
-194 EHAVSGDQ
+194 EQDVSGGH
-202 KGSGST
+202 KNTGST
-208 EFTGETKPAENVTQD
+208 EFTGETKLAGDVTQD

-231 VNEAVSKGDST
+231 VNEAVSKGDGT

-269 VEEKKDAAADSAAK
+269 VEEKKDAATDSAAK

-288 ADTAKPSTGSGSTSS
+288 ADAVKPSTGSSSAPSKSDS

-343 EQVCIGSHIVFSDGA
+343 EQVLSGSHYQFSDGY
-358 VFYDAAAAANY
+358 VTSDDADAWAH
-369 QESKA
+369 QKA
-374 MAGTPVSYYTVDD
+374 THASYTVVDD
-387 YKTVHH
+387 YTTIHH
-393 EAVTHQETYQVQ
+393 EAVTHQETYKVQ

>member
-1 MGSGSTAWP
+1 
-10 RSSCPNDRIESDRG
+10 
-24 LEKGNIMDENNNKPL
+24 MDENNLNTQ
-39 DEQNQKLDLVPDG
+39 DGQGSNLVPDG
-52 NDGGKAPLKRKVVIG
+52 GDDNKLPLKRKVAIG

-86 AFAPKSEITKIEVD
+86 AFTPKPETAKVEAGTGSN
-100 SDGGKKQV
+100 KKQV
-108 SEKTDQTV
+108 SDKAEPTV
-116 DWAVKIEAE
+116 DWTVKIEAE

-143 DDKGSE
+143 AEAGTE
-149 FYHATSASDA
+149 FYHATPASDA
-159 IEGKDSVRLT
+159 IEGKDSVRLA
-169 EGTWEITAIPIINP
+169 EGTWEITAIPIINQ

-194 EHAVSGDQ
+194 EQAVPGDH

-208 EFTGETKPAENVTQD
+208 DFTGETKPAGDVTQD
-223 DIDKVLDK
+223 DIDKALDK
-231 VNEAVSKGDST
+231 VNDAISKGDGT
-242 LTGDAGKDVVNKV
+242 ITGDAGKDVVNKV

-269 VEEKKDAAADSAAK
+269 VEEKKDAATDSAAK

-288 ADTAKPSTGSGSTSS
+288 ADAVKPSTGSSSAPSMSDS

-316 HTWQAQYRNDP
+316 HTWQAQYRSEP
-327 VYETR
+327 VYTTETY
-332 TRTVVDQDAWD
+332 TVVDQEAWD
-343 EQVCIGSHIVFSDGA
+343 EQVRSGSHFLFSDGHIC
-358 VFYDAAAAANY
+358 YDSMDAMNY
-369 QESKA
+369 QFDT
-374 MAGTPVSYYTVDD
+374 GCSYSVVDD

-393 EAVTHQETYQVQ
+393 EAVTHQETRQVQ